1 MWHLSSESS
10 PCTLRSGKTLPAD
23 NRIVKIQAGCEENS
37 LLKQGASWPACRPA
51 VCGRETAFP
60 DRDWIE
66 SVLKRGNRGRFS
78 NAPRPVRANRDLL
91 RVIVNSSGGLPILCG
106 SFLAAGGRDQALPRR
121 LPAANHQHAAPFRQ
135 SKAMRAHR
143 GRRRRSGGFIA
154 GTRSPLA
161 VRGSPLRAIRSVES
175 VSEI

>member
-10 PCTLRSGKTLPAD
+10 PCTLRAGKTLPAD
-23 NRIVKIQAGCEENS
+23 NRIIKNQAGCEENS
-37 LLKQGASWPACRPA
+37 LSKQGASRPACRPA

-66 SVLKRGNRGRFS
+66 SVLETRQTRPALEHT
-78 NAPRPVRANRDLL
+78 APGQSDSRPVAGDCEFIWMIADFV
-91 RVIVNSSGGLPILCG
+91 RVIPGCRRSRSS
-106 SFLAAGGRDQALPRR
+106 S
-121 LPAANHQHAAPFRQ
+121 PAATAGSKPPACRTFRQ